1 VRLAGDPQVGVCGKI
16 GTYGVT
22 FALTMELTALSRSSE
37 TRTPA
42 HYSLMDCRVEDFAAI
57 VEQPVDLD
65 DFPLADRIDQ
75 GVVVYKSNSLRSRIG
90 QATGRVEAQA
100 EFVRALDEGPGV
112 LVLTEAFDDDG
123 VLDTAT
129 DVFRRIIE
137 AEKVAGTAAGDH
149 FATPGANDRVWNA
162 LEKFA
167 VEDPDTFIRYYSNDM
182 LALICEA
189 WLGPRYQVTSQLN
202 QVNPGGKAQSPHRD
216 YHLGFQTMESAQ
228 AFPRHIHWMSAML
241 TLQGAVAH
249 VDMPMETGPT
259 FLIPNSQKYGPG
271 YIASHLPEFQEYSNK
286 RAVQVPLGR
295 GDAIFFNPALFHG
308 AGENVSDSVRRLGN
322 LLQISSAFGR
332 AMEWIDRARM
342 IKAIYPSLV
351 TWKASGASEDD
362 LRNAIAASAEGYAFP
377 SDLDSHPPSGSEPPP
392 AQADLVTMALREEW
406 SPTRLATALESL

>member
-1 VRLAGDPQVGVCGKI
+1 
-16 GTYGVT
+16 
-22 FALTMELTALSRSSE
+22 MELTTLSKSGNTSS
-37 TRTPA
+37 PA
-42 HYSLMDCRVEDFAAI
+42 YYSLGDCRVADFATI
-57 VEQPVDLD
+57 VEQPVDLG

-75 GVVVYKSNSLRSRIG
+75 GVVVYDSRSLRSRISE
-90 QATGRVEAQA
+90 APGRLEVQA
-100 EFVRALDEGPGV
+100 EFVRVLSEGPGV
-112 LVLTEAFDDDG
+112 LVLSGAFDQDS
-123 VLDTAT
+123 VLDAAT
-129 DVFRRIIE
+129 DVFRGIIE
-137 AEKVAGTAAGDH
+137 AEKAAGTAAGDH

-167 VEDPDTFIRYYSNDM
+167 VADPDAFLRYYANDM

-216 YHLGFQTMESAQ
+216 YHLGFQTMQSAQ
-228 AFPRHIHWMSAML
+228 AFPRHIHQMSAML

-271 YIASHLPEFQEYSNK
+271 YIASHLPEFQEYSNE

-308 AGENVSDSVRRLGN
+308 AGENVSDDVRRLGN

-332 AMEWIDRARM
+332 AMESIDRARM
-342 IKAIYPSLV
+342 IRAIYPSLV
-351 TWKASGASEDD
+351 KWKASGASEAD
-362 LRNAIAASAEGYAFP
+362 LQNVIAASAEGYAFP
-377 SDLDSHPPSGSEPPP
+377 GDLDSHPPSGSEPPP
-392 AQADLVTMALREEW
+392 AQSDLVAIALSEEW
-406 SPTRLATALESL
+406 PPSRLATELASL

>member
-1 VRLAGDPQVGVCGKI
+1 MTPGRSTTIECGKVRFNGATAAGI
-16 GTYGVT
+16 
-22 FALTMELTALSRSSE
+22 MELTTLSKSGNTSS
-37 TRTPA
+37 PA
-42 HYSLMDCRVEDFAAI
+42 YYSVPDCRVADFATI
-57 VEQPVDLD
+57 VEQPVNLG

-75 GVVVYKSNSLRSRIG
+75 GVVVYDSKSLRSRISE
-90 QATGRVEAQA
+90 APGRLEVQA
-100 EFVRALDEGPGV
+100 EFVRVLSEGPGV
-112 LVLTEAFDDDG
+112 LVLSGAFDQDS
-123 VLDTAT
+123 VLDAAT
-129 DVFRRIIE
+129 DVFRGIIE
-137 AEKVAGTAAGDH
+137 AEKAAGTAAGDH

-167 VEDPDTFIRYYSNDM
+167 VADPDAFLRYYANDM

-228 AFPRHIHWMSAML
+228 AFPRHIHQMSAML

-271 YIASHLPEFQEYSNK
+271 YIASHLPEFQEYSNE

-308 AGENVSDSVRRLGN
+308 AGENVSDDVRRLGN

-332 AMEWIDRARM
+332 AMESIDRARM
-342 IKAIYPSLV
+342 IRAIYPSLV
-351 TWKASGASEDD
+351 KWKASGASEAE
-362 LRNAIAASAEGYAFP
+362 LQNVIAASAEGYAFP
-377 SDLDSHPPSGSEPPP
+377 GDLDSHPPSGSEPPP
-392 AQADLVTMALREEW
+392 AQSDLV
-406 SPTRLATALESL
+406 ATALSEEWPPSRLASELASL

>member
-1 VRLAGDPQVGVCGKI
+1 
-16 GTYGVT
+16 
-22 FALTMELTALSRSSE
+22 MELTTLSKSGNTS
-37 TRTPA
+37 TPA
-42 HYSLMDCRVEDFAAI
+42 YYSLGDCRVADFATI
-57 VEQPVDLD
+57 VEQPVDLG

-75 GVVVYKSNSLRSRIG
+75 GVVVYDSRSLRSRISE
-90 QATGRVEAQA
+90 APGRLEVQA
-100 EFVRALDEGPGV
+100 EFVRVLSEGPGV
-112 LVLTEAFDDDG
+112 LVLSGAFGDDG
-123 VLDTAT
+123 VLDAAT
-129 DVFRRIIE
+129 DVFRGIIE
-137 AEKVAGTAAGDH
+137 AEKAAGTAAGDH

-167 VEDPDTFIRYYSNDM
+167 VADPDAFLRYYANDM

-216 YHLGFQTMESAQ
+216 YHLGFQTMQSAQ
-228 AFPRHIHWMSAML
+228 AFPRHIHQMSAML

-271 YIASHLPEFQEYSNK
+271 YIASHLPEFQEYSNE

-308 AGENVSDSVRRLGN
+308 AGENVSDDVRRLGN

-332 AMEWIDRARM
+332 AMESIDRARM
-342 IKAIYPSLV
+342 IRAIYPSLV
-351 TWKASGASEDD
+351 KWKASGASEAD
-362 LRNAIAASAEGYAFP
+362 LQNVIAASAEGYAFP
-377 SDLDSHPPSGSEPPP
+377 GDLDSHPPSGSEPPP
-392 AQADLVTMALREEW
+392 AQSDLVAIALSEEW
-406 SPTRLATALESL
+406 PPSRLATELASLWTRQPVVTDIRSR

>member
-1 VRLAGDPQVGVCGKI
+1 
-16 GTYGVT
+16 
-22 FALTMELTALSRSSE
+22 MELTTLSKSGNTSS
-37 TRTPA
+37 PA
-42 HYSLMDCRVEDFAAI
+42 YYSVPDCRVADFATI
-57 VEQPVDLD
+57 VEQPVDLG

-75 GVVVYKSNSLRSRIG
+75 GVVVYDSKSLRSRISE
-90 QATGRVEAQA
+90 APGRLEVQA
-100 EFVRALDEGPGV
+100 EFVRVLSEGPGV
-112 LVLTEAFDDDG
+112 LVLSGAFDQDS
-123 VLDTAT
+123 VLDAAT
-129 DVFRRIIE
+129 DVFRGIIE
-137 AEKVAGTAAGDH
+137 AEKAAGTAAGDH

-167 VEDPDTFIRYYSNDM
+167 VADPDAFLRYYANDM

-228 AFPRHIHWMSAML
+228 AFPRHIHQMSAML

-271 YIASHLPEFQEYSNK
+271 YIASHLPEFQEYSNE

-308 AGENVSDSVRRLGN
+308 AGENVSDDVRRLGN

-332 AMEWIDRARM
+332 AMESIDRARM
-342 IKAIYPSLV
+342 IRAIYPSLV
-351 TWKASGASEDD
+351 KWKASGASEAD
-362 LRNAIAASAEGYAFP
+362 LQNVIAASAEGYAFP
-377 SDLDSHPPSGSEPPP
+377 GDLDSHPPSGSEPPP
-392 AQADLVTMALREEW
+392 AQSDLVAIALSEEW
-406 SPTRLATALESL
+406 PPSRLATELASL

>member
-1 VRLAGDPQVGVCGKI
+1 MA
-16 GTYGVT
+16 
-22 FALTMELTALSRSSE
+22 
-37 TRTPA
+37 
-42 HYSLMDCRVEDFAAI
+42 DFATI
-57 VEQPVDLD
+57 VEQPVDLG

-75 GVVVYKSNSLRSRIG
+75 GVVVYDSKSLRSRISE
-90 QATGRVEAQA
+90 APGRLEVQA
-100 EFVRALDEGPGV
+100 EFVRVLSEGPGV
-112 LVLTEAFDDDG
+112 LVLSGAFDKDN
-123 VLDTAT
+123 VLDAAT
-129 DVFRRIIE
+129 DVFRGIIE
-137 AEKVAGTAAGDH
+137 AEKAAGTAAGDH

-167 VEDPDTFIRYYSNDM
+167 VADPDAFLRYYANDM

-228 AFPRHIHWMSAML
+228 AFPRHIHQMSAML

-271 YIASHLPEFQEYSNK
+271 YIASHLPEFQEYSNE

-308 AGENVSDSVRRLGN
+308 AGENVSDDVRRLGN

-332 AMEWIDRARM
+332 AMESIDRARM
-342 IKAIYPSLV
+342 IRAIYPSLV
-351 TWKASGASEDD
+351 KWKASGASEAD
-362 LRNAIAASAEGYAFP
+362 LQNVIAASAEGYAFP
-377 SDLDSHPPSGSEPPP
+377 GDLDSHPPSGSEPPP
-392 AQADLVTMALREEW
+392 AQSDLVATALSEEW
-406 SPTRLATALESL
+406 PPSRLATELASP

>member
-1 VRLAGDPQVGVCGKI
+1 MTPGRSTTIECGKVRFNGATAAGI
-16 GTYGVT
+16 
-22 FALTMELTALSRSSE
+22 MELTTLSKSGNTSS
-37 TRTPA
+37 PA
-42 HYSLMDCRVEDFAAI
+42 YYSVPDCRVADFATI
-57 VEQPVDLD
+57 VEQPVDLG

-75 GVVVYKSNSLRSRIG
+75 GVVVYDSKSLRSRISE
-90 QATGRVEAQA
+90 APGRLEVQA
-100 EFVRALDEGPGV
+100 EFVRVLSEGPGV
-112 LVLTEAFDDDG
+112 LVLSGAFDQDS
-123 VLDTAT
+123 VLDAAT
-129 DVFRRIIE
+129 NVFRGIIE
-137 AEKVAGTAAGDH
+137 AEKAAGTAAGDH

-167 VEDPDTFIRYYSNDM
+167 VADPDAFLRYYANDM

-228 AFPRHIHWMSAML
+228 AFPRHIHQMSTML

-271 YIASHLPEFQEYSNK
+271 YIASHLPEFQEYSNE

-308 AGENVSDSVRRLGN
+308 AGENVSDDVRRLGN

-332 AMEWIDRARM
+332 AMESIDRARM
-342 IKAIYPSLV
+342 IRAIYPSLV
-351 TWKASGASEDD
+351 KWKASGASEAD
-362 LRNAIAASAEGYAFP
+362 LQNVIAASAEGYAFP
-377 SDLDSHPPSGSEPPP
+377 GDLDSHPPSGSEPPP
-392 AQADLVTMALREEW
+392 AQSDLVAIALSEEW
-406 SPTRLATALESL
+406 PPSRLATELASL

>member
-1 VRLAGDPQVGVCGKI
+1 MA
-16 GTYGVT
+16 
-22 FALTMELTALSRSSE
+22 
-37 TRTPA
+37 
-42 HYSLMDCRVEDFAAI
+42 DFATI
-57 VEQPVDLD
+57 VEQPVDLG

-75 GVVVYKSNSLRSRIG
+75 GVVVYDSRSLRSRISE
-90 QATGRVEAQA
+90 APGRLEVQA
-100 EFVRALDEGPGV
+100 ELVRVLSEGPGV
-112 LVLTEAFDDDG
+112 LVLSGAFGDDG
-123 VLDTAT
+123 VLDAAT
-129 DVFRRIIE
+129 DVFRGIIE
-137 AEKVAGTAAGDH
+137 AEKAAGTAAGDH

-167 VEDPDTFIRYYSNDM
+167 VADPDAFLRYYANDM

-216 YHLGFQTMESAQ
+216 YHLGFQTMQSAQ
-228 AFPRHIHWMSAML
+228 AFPRHIHQMSAML

-271 YIASHLPEFQEYSNK
+271 YIASHLPEFQEYSNE

-308 AGENVSDSVRRLGN
+308 AGENVSDDVRRLGN

-332 AMEWIDRARM
+332 AMESIDRARM
-342 IKAIYPSLV
+342 IRAIYPSLV
-351 TWKASGASEDD
+351 KWKASGASEAD
-362 LRNAIAASAEGYAFP
+362 LQNVIAASAEGYAFP
-377 SDLDSHPPSGSEPPP
+377 GDLDSHPPSGSEPPP
-392 AQADLVTMALREEW
+392 AQSDLVAIALSEEW
-406 SPTRLATALESL
+406 PPSRLATELASLWTRQPVVTDIRSS

>member
-1 VRLAGDPQVGVCGKI
+1 
-16 GTYGVT
+16 
-22 FALTMELTALSRSSE
+22 MELTTLSKSGNTSS
-37 TRTPA
+37 PA
-42 HYSLMDCRVEDFAAI
+42 YYSVPDCRVADFATI
-57 VEQPVDLD
+57 VEQPVDLG

-75 GVVVYKSNSLRSRIG
+75 GVVVYDSKSLRSRISE
-90 QATGRVEAQA
+90 APGRLEVQA
-100 EFVRALDEGPGV
+100 EFVRVLSEGPGV
-112 LVLTEAFDDDG
+112 LVLSGAFDQDS
-123 VLDTAT
+123 VLDAAT
-129 DVFRRIIE
+129 DVFRGIIE
-137 AEKVAGTAAGDH
+137 AEKAAGTAAGDH

-167 VEDPDTFIRYYSNDM
+167 VADPDAFLRYYANDM

-228 AFPRHIHWMSAML
+228 AFPRHIHQMSAML

-271 YIASHLPEFQEYSNK
+271 YIASHLPEFQEYSNE

-308 AGENVSDSVRRLGN
+308 AGENISDDVRRLGN

-332 AMEWIDRARM
+332 AMESIDRARM
-342 IKAIYPSLV
+342 IRAIYPSLV
-351 TWKASGASEDD
+351 KWKASGASEAD
-362 LRNAIAASAEGYAFP
+362 LQNVIAASAEGYAFP
-377 SDLDSHPPSGSEPPP
+377 GDLDSHPPSGSEPPP
-392 AQADLVTMALREEW
+392 AQSDLVAIALSEEW
-406 SPTRLATALESL
+406 PPSRLAIELASL

>member
-1 VRLAGDPQVGVCGKI
+1 
-16 GTYGVT
+16 
-22 FALTMELTALSRSSE
+22 MELTTLSKSGNTS
-37 TRTPA
+37 TPA
-42 HYSLMDCRVEDFAAI
+42 YYSLGDCRVADFATI
-57 VEQPVDLD
+57 VEQPVDLG

-75 GVVVYKSNSLRSRIG
+75 GVVVYDSRSLRSRISE
-90 QATGRVEAQA
+90 APGRLEVQA
-100 EFVRALDEGPGV
+100 EFVRVLSEGPGV
-112 LVLTEAFDDDG
+112 LVLSGAFGDDG
-123 VLDTAT
+123 VLDAAT
-129 DVFRRIIE
+129 DVFRGIIE
-137 AEKVAGTAAGDH
+137 AEKAAGTAAGDH

-167 VEDPDTFIRYYSNDM
+167 VADPDAFLRYYANDM

-228 AFPRHIHWMSAML
+228 AFPRHIHQMSAML

-271 YIASHLPEFQEYSNK
+271 YIASHLPEFQEYSNE

-308 AGENVSDSVRRLGN
+308 AGENVSDDVRRLGN

-332 AMEWIDRARM
+332 AMESIDRARM
-342 IKAIYPSLV
+342 IRAIYPSLV
-351 TWKASGASEDD
+351 KWKASGASEAD
-362 LRNAIAASAEGYAFP
+362 LQNVIAASAEGYAFP
-377 SDLDSHPPSGSEPPP
+377 GDLDSHPPSGSEPPP
-392 AQADLVTMALREEW
+392 AQSDLVAIALSEEW
-406 SPTRLATALESL
+406 PPSRLATELASLWTRQPVVTDIRSS

>member
-1 VRLAGDPQVGVCGKI
+1 
-16 GTYGVT
+16 
-22 FALTMELTALSRSSE
+22 MELTTLSKSGNTS
-37 TRTPA
+37 TPA
-42 HYSLMDCRVEDFAAI
+42 YYSLGDCRVADFATI
-57 VEQPVDLD
+57 VEQPVDLG

-75 GVVVYKSNSLRSRIG
+75 GVVVYDSKSLRSRISE
-90 QATGRVEAQA
+90 APGRLEVQA
-100 EFVRALDEGPGV
+100 ELVRVLSEGPGV
-112 LVLTEAFDDDG
+112 LVLSGAFGDDG
-123 VLDTAT
+123 VLDAAT
-129 DVFRRIIE
+129 DVFRGIIE
-137 AEKVAGTAAGDH
+137 AEKAAGTAAGDH

-167 VEDPDTFIRYYSNDM
+167 VADPNAFLRYYANDM

-216 YHLGFQTMESAQ
+216 YHLGFQTMQSAQ
-228 AFPRHIHWMSAML
+228 AFPRHIHQMSAML

-271 YIASHLPEFQEYSNK
+271 YIASHLPEFQEYSNE

-308 AGENVSDSVRRLGN
+308 AGENVSDDVRRLGN

-332 AMEWIDRARM
+332 AMESIDRARM
-342 IKAIYPSLV
+342 IRAIYPSLV
-351 TWKASGASEDD
+351 KWKASGASEAD
-362 LRNAIAASAEGYAFP
+362 LQNVIAASAEGYAFP
-377 SDLDSHPPSGSEPPP
+377 GDLDSHPPSGSEPPP
-392 AQADLVTMALREEW
+392 AQSDLVAIALSEEW
-406 SPTRLATALESL
+406 PPSRLATELASL

>member
-1 VRLAGDPQVGVCGKI
+1 
-16 GTYGVT
+16 
-22 FALTMELTALSRSSE
+22 MELTTLSKSGNTSS
-37 TRTPA
+37 PA
-42 HYSLMDCRVEDFAAI
+42 YYSVPDCRVADFATI
-57 VEQPVDLD
+57 VEQPVNLG

-75 GVVVYKSNSLRSRIG
+75 GVVVYDSKSLRSRISE
-90 QATGRVEAQA
+90 APGRLEVQA
-100 EFVRALDEGPGV
+100 EFVRVLSEGPGV
-112 LVLTEAFDDDG
+112 LVLSGAFDQDS
-123 VLDTAT
+123 VLDAAT
-129 DVFRRIIE
+129 DVFRGIIE
-137 AEKVAGTAAGDH
+137 AEKAAGTAAGDH

-167 VEDPDTFIRYYSNDM
+167 VADPDAFLRYYANDM

-202 QVNPGGKAQSPHRD
+202 QVNPGGKAQNPHRD

-228 AFPRHIHWMSAML
+228 AFPRHIHQMSPMM

-249 VDMPMETGPT
+249 VDMPIETGPT

-271 YIASHLPEFQEYSNK
+271 YIASHLPEFQEYSNE

-308 AGENVSDSVRRLGN
+308 AGENVSDDVRRLGN

-332 AMEWIDRARM
+332 AMESIDRARM
-342 IKAIYPSLV
+342 IRAIYPSLV
-351 TWKASGASEDD
+351 KWKASGASEAD

-392 AQADLVTMALREEW
+392 AQSDLVAIALSEEW
-406 SPTRLATALESL
+406 PPSRLASELASL

>member
-1 VRLAGDPQVGVCGKI
+1 
-16 GTYGVT
+16 
-22 FALTMELTALSRSSE
+22 MELTTLSKSGNTSS
-37 TRTPA
+37 PA
-42 HYSLMDCRVEDFAAI
+42 YYSLGDCRVADFATI
-57 VEQPVDLD
+57 VEQPVDLS

-75 GVVVYKSNSLRSRIG
+75 GVVVYDSKSLRSRISE
-90 QATGRVEAQA
+90 APGRLEVQA
-100 EFVRALDEGPGV
+100 EFVRVLNEGPGV
-112 LVLTEAFDDDG
+112 LVLSGAFDQDS
-123 VLDTAT
+123 VLDAAT
-129 DVFRRIIE
+129 DVFRGIIE
-137 AEKVAGTAAGDH
+137 AEKAAGTAAGDH

-167 VEDPDTFIRYYSNDM
+167 VADPDAFLRYYANEM

-228 AFPRHIHWMSAML
+228 AFPRHIHQMSAML

-271 YIASHLPEFQEYSNK
+271 YIASHLPEFQEYSNE

-308 AGENVSDSVRRLGN
+308 AGENVSDDVRRLGN

-332 AMEWIDRARM
+332 AMESIDRARM
-342 IKAIYPSLV
+342 IRAIYPSLV
-351 TWKASGASEDD
+351 KWKASGASEAD
-362 LRNAIAASAEGYAFP
+362 LQNAIAASAEGYAFP

-392 AQADLVTMALREEW
+392 AQSDLVATALSEEW
-406 SPTRLATALESL
+406 PPSRLATELASP

>member
-1 VRLAGDPQVGVCGKI
+1 MTPGRSTTIECGKVRFNGATAAGI
-16 GTYGVT
+16 
-22 FALTMELTALSRSSE
+22 MELTTLSKSGNTSS
-37 TRTPA
+37 PA
-42 HYSLMDCRVEDFAAI
+42 YYSVPDCRVADFATI
-57 VEQPVDLD
+57 VEQPVDLG

-75 GVVVYKSNSLRSRIG
+75 GVVVYDSKSLRSRISE
-90 QATGRVEAQA
+90 APGRLEVQA
-100 EFVRALDEGPGV
+100 EFVRVLSEGPGV
-112 LVLTEAFDDDG
+112 LVLSGAFDQDS
-123 VLDTAT
+123 VLDAAT
-129 DVFRRIIE
+129 DVFRGIIE
-137 AEKVAGTAAGDH
+137 AEKAAGTAAGDH

-167 VEDPDTFIRYYSNDM
+167 VADPDAFLRYYANDM

-228 AFPRHIHWMSAML
+228 AFPRHIHQMSAML

-271 YIASHLPEFQEYSNK
+271 YIASHLPEFQEYSNE

-308 AGENVSDSVRRLGN
+308 AGENVSDDVRRLGN

-332 AMEWIDRARM
+332 AMESIDRARM
-342 IKAIYPSLV
+342 IRAIYPSLV
-351 TWKASGASEDD
+351 KWKASGASEAD
-362 LRNAIAASAEGYAFP
+362 LQNVIAASAEGYAFP
-377 SDLDSHPPSGSEPPP
+377 GDLDSHPPSGSEPPP
-392 AQADLVTMALREEW
+392 AQSDLVAIALSEEW
-406 SPTRLATALESL
+406 PPSRLASELASL

>member
-1 VRLAGDPQVGVCGKI
+1 
-16 GTYGVT
+16 
-22 FALTMELTALSRSSE
+22 MELTTLSKSGNTSS
-37 TRTPA
+37 PA
-42 HYSLMDCRVEDFAAI
+42 YYSLGDCRVADFATI
-57 VEQPVDLD
+57 VEQPVDLG

-75 GVVVYKSNSLRSRIG
+75 GVVVYDSRSLRSRISE
-90 QATGRVEAQA
+90 APGRLEVQA
-100 EFVRALDEGPGV
+100 EFVRALNEGPGV
-112 LVLTEAFDDDG
+112 LVLSGAFDQDS
-123 VLDTAT
+123 VLDAAT
-129 DVFRRIIE
+129 DVFRGIIE
-137 AEKVAGTAAGDH
+137 AEKAAGTAAGDH

-167 VEDPDTFIRYYSNDM
+167 VADPDAFLRYYANDM

-216 YHLGFQTMESAQ
+216 YHLGFQTMQSAQ
-228 AFPRHIHWMSAML
+228 AFPRHIHQMSAML

-271 YIASHLPEFQEYSNK
+271 YIASHLPEFQEYSNE

-308 AGENVSDSVRRLGN
+308 AGANVSDDVRRLGN

-332 AMEWIDRARM
+332 AMESIDRARM
-342 IKAIYPSLV
+342 IRAIYPSLV
-351 TWKASGASEDD
+351 KWKASGASEAD
-362 LRNAIAASAEGYAFP
+362 LQNAIAASAEGYAFP

-392 AQADLVTMALREEW
+392 AQADLMATALSEEW
-406 SPTRLATALESL
+406 PPSRLATELTSL

>member
-1 VRLAGDPQVGVCGKI
+1 
-16 GTYGVT
+16 
-22 FALTMELTALSRSSE
+22 MELTTLSKSGNTS
-37 TRTPA
+37 TPA
-42 HYSLMDCRVEDFAAI
+42 YYSLGDCRVADFATI
-57 VEQPVDLD
+57 VEQPVDLG

-75 GVVVYKSNSLRSRIG
+75 GVVVYDSRSLRSRISE
-90 QATGRVEAQA
+90 APGRLEVQA
-100 EFVRALDEGPGV
+100 ELVRVLSEGPGV
-112 LVLTEAFDDDG
+112 LVLSGAFGDDG
-123 VLDTAT
+123 VLDAAT
-129 DVFRRIIE
+129 DVFRGIIE
-137 AEKVAGTAAGDH
+137 AEKAAGTAAGDH

-167 VEDPDTFIRYYSNDM
+167 VADPDAFLRYYANDM

-216 YHLGFQTMESAQ
+216 YHLGFQTMQSAQ
-228 AFPRHIHWMSAML
+228 AFPRHIHQMSAML

-271 YIASHLPEFQEYSNK
+271 YIASHLPEFQEYSNE

-308 AGENVSDSVRRLGN
+308 AGENVSDDVRRLGN

-332 AMEWIDRARM
+332 AMESIDRARM
-342 IKAIYPSLV
+342 IRAIYPSLV
-351 TWKASGASEDD
+351 KWKASGASEAD
-362 LRNAIAASAEGYAFP
+362 LQNVIAASAEGYAFP
-377 SDLDSHPPSGSEPPP
+377 GDLDSHPPSGSEPPP
-392 AQADLVTMALREEW
+392 AQADLVAIALSEEW
-406 SPTRLATALESL
+406 PPSRLATELASLWTRQPVVTDIRSS

>member
-1 VRLAGDPQVGVCGKI
+1 MA
-16 GTYGVT
+16 
-22 FALTMELTALSRSSE
+22 
-37 TRTPA
+37 
-42 HYSLMDCRVEDFAAI
+42 DFATI
-57 VEQPVDLD
+57 VEQPVDLG

-75 GVVVYKSNSLRSRIG
+75 GVVVYDSRSLRSRISE
-90 QATGRVEAQA
+90 APGRLEVQA
-100 EFVRALDEGPGV
+100 ELVRVLSEGPGV
-112 LVLTEAFDDDG
+112 LVLSGAFDQDS
-123 VLDTAT
+123 VLDAAT
-129 DVFRRIIE
+129 DVFRGIIE
-137 AEKVAGTAAGDH
+137 AEKAAGTAAGDH

-167 VEDPDTFIRYYSNDM
+167 VADPDAFLRYYANDM

-216 YHLGFQTMESAQ
+216 YHLGFQTMQSAQ
-228 AFPRHIHWMSAML
+228 AFPRHIHQMSAML

-271 YIASHLPEFQEYSNK
+271 YIASHLPEFQEYSNE

-308 AGENVSDSVRRLGN
+308 AGENVSDDVRRLGN

-332 AMEWIDRARM
+332 AMESIDRARM
-342 IKAIYPSLV
+342 IRAIYPSLV
-351 TWKASGASEDD
+351 KWKASGASEAD
-362 LRNAIAASAEGYAFP
+362 LQNVIAASAEGYAFP
-377 SDLDSHPPSGSEPPP
+377 GDLDSHPPSGSEPPP
-392 AQADLVTMALREEW
+392 AQADLVAIALSEEW
-406 SPTRLATALESL
+406 PPSRLATELASLWTRQPVVTDIRSS

>member
-1 VRLAGDPQVGVCGKI
+1 MTPGRSTTIECGKVRFNGATAAGI
-16 GTYGVT
+16 
-22 FALTMELTALSRSSE
+22 MELTTLSKSGNTSS
-37 TRTPA
+37 PA
-42 HYSLMDCRVEDFAAI
+42 YYSVPDCRVADFATI
-57 VEQPVDLD
+57 VEQPVDLG

-75 GVVVYKSNSLRSRIG
+75 GVVVYDSKSLRSRISE
-90 QATGRVEAQA
+90 APGRLEVQA
-100 EFVRALDEGPGV
+100 EFVRVLSEGPGV
-112 LVLTEAFDDDG
+112 LVLSGAFDQDS
-123 VLDTAT
+123 VLDAAT
-129 DVFRRIIE
+129 DVFRGIIE
-137 AEKVAGTAAGDH
+137 AEKAAGTAAGDH

-167 VEDPDTFIRYYSNDM
+167 VADPDAFLRYYANDM

-228 AFPRHIHWMSAML
+228 AFPRHIHQMSTML

-271 YIASHLPEFQEYSNK
+271 YIASHLPEFQEYSNE

-308 AGENVSDSVRRLGN
+308 AGENVSDDVRRLGN

-332 AMEWIDRARM
+332 AMESIDRARM
-342 IKAIYPSLV
+342 IRAIYPSLV
-351 TWKASGASEDD
+351 KWKASGASEAD
-362 LRNAIAASAEGYAFP
+362 LQNVIAASAEGYAFP
-377 SDLDSHPPSGSEPPP
+377 GDLDSHPPSGSEPPP
-392 AQADLVTMALREEW
+392 AQSDLVAIALSEEW
-406 SPTRLATALESL
+406 PPSRLATELASL

>member
-1 VRLAGDPQVGVCGKI
+1 
-16 GTYGVT
+16 
-22 FALTMELTALSRSSE
+22 MELTTLSKSGNTSS
-37 TRTPA
+37 PA
-42 HYSLMDCRVEDFAAI
+42 YYSVPDCRVADFATI
-57 VEQPVDLD
+57 VEQPVDLG

-75 GVVVYKSNSLRSRIG
+75 GVVVYDSKSLRSRISE
-90 QATGRVEAQA
+90 APGRLEVQA
-100 EFVRALDEGPGV
+100 EFVRVLSEGPGV
-112 LVLTEAFDDDG
+112 LVLSGAFGDDG
-123 VLDTAT
+123 VLDAAT
-129 DVFRRIIE
+129 DVFRGIIE
-137 AEKVAGTAAGDH
+137 AEKAAGTAAGDH

-167 VEDPDTFIRYYSNDM
+167 VADPDAFLRYYANDM

-216 YHLGFQTMESAQ
+216 YHLGFQTMQSAQ
-228 AFPRHIHWMSAML
+228 AFPRHIHQMSAML

-271 YIASHLPEFQEYSNK
+271 YIASHLPEFQEYSNE

-308 AGENVSDSVRRLGN
+308 AGENVSDDVRRLGN

-332 AMEWIDRARM
+332 AMESIDRARM
-342 IKAIYPSLV
+342 IRAIYPSLV
-351 TWKASGASEDD
+351 KWKASGASEAD
-362 LRNAIAASAEGYAFP
+362 LQNVIAASAEGYAFP
-377 SDLDSHPPSGSEPPP
+377 GDLDSHPPSGSEPPP
-392 AQADLVTMALREEW
+392 AQSDLVAIALSEEW
-406 SPTRLATALESL
+406 PPSRLATELASLWTRQPVVTDIRSS

>member
-1 VRLAGDPQVGVCGKI
+1 
-16 GTYGVT
+16 
-22 FALTMELTALSRSSE
+22 MELTTLSKSGNTS
-37 TRTPA
+37 TPA
-42 HYSLMDCRVEDFAAI
+42 YYSLGDCRVADFATI
-57 VEQPVDLD
+57 VEQPVDLG

-75 GVVVYKSNSLRSRIG
+75 GVVVYDSRSLRSRISE
-90 QATGRVEAQA
+90 APGRLEVQA
-100 EFVRALDEGPGV
+100 ELVRVLSEGPGV
-112 LVLTEAFDDDG
+112 LVLSGAFGDDG
-123 VLDTAT
+123 VLDAAT
-129 DVFRRIIE
+129 DVFRGIIE
-137 AEKVAGTAAGDH
+137 AEKAAGTAAGDH

-167 VEDPDTFIRYYSNDM
+167 VADPDAFLRYYANDM

-216 YHLGFQTMESAQ
+216 YHLGFQTMQSAQ
-228 AFPRHIHWMSAML
+228 AFPRHIHQMSAML

-271 YIASHLPEFQEYSNK
+271 YIASHLPEFQKYSNE

-308 AGENVSDSVRRLGN
+308 AGENVSDDVRRLGN

-332 AMEWIDRARM
+332 AMESIDRARM
-342 IKAIYPSLV
+342 IRAIYPSLV
-351 TWKASGASEDD
+351 KWKASGASEAD
-362 LRNAIAASAEGYAFP
+362 LQNVIAASAEGYAFP
-377 SDLDSHPPSGSEPPP
+377 GDLDSHPPSGSEPPP
-392 AQADLVTMALREEW
+392 AQADLVAIALSEEW
-406 SPTRLATALESL
+406 PPSRLATEVASLCTRQPVVTDIRSS

>member
-1 VRLAGDPQVGVCGKI
+1 
-16 GTYGVT
+16 
-22 FALTMELTALSRSSE
+22 MELTTFSKSGITSS
-37 TRTPA
+37 PA
-42 HYSLMDCRVEDFAAI
+42 YYSLGDCRVADFAEI
-57 VEQPVDLD
+57 VEQPVDLG

-75 GVVVYKSNSLRSRIG
+75 GVVVYDSKSLRSRISE
-90 QATGRVEAQA
+90 APGRLEVQA
-100 EFVRALDEGPGV
+100 EFVRVLSEGPGV
-112 LVLTEAFDDDG
+112 LVLSGAFDKDS
-123 VLDTAT
+123 VLDAAT
-129 DVFRRIIE
+129 DVFRGIIE
-137 AEKVAGTAAGDH
+137 AEKAAGTAAGDH

-167 VEDPDTFIRYYSNDM
+167 VADPDAFLRYYANDM

-228 AFPRHIHWMSAML
+228 AFPRHIHQMSAML

-271 YIASHLPEFQEYSNK
+271 YIASHLPEFQEYSNE

-308 AGENVSDSVRRLGN
+308 AGENVSDDVRRLGN

-332 AMEWIDRARM
+332 AMESIDRARM
-342 IKAIYPSLV
+342 IRAIYPSLV
-351 TWKASGASEDD
+351 KWKASGASEAD
-362 LRNAIAASAEGYAFP
+362 LQNVIAASAEGYAFP
-377 SDLDSHPPSGSEPPP
+377 GDLDSHPPSGSEPPP
-392 AQADLVTMALREEW
+392 AQSDLVAIALSEEW
-406 SPTRLATALESL
+406 PPSRLASELASL

>member
-1 VRLAGDPQVGVCGKI
+1 
-16 GTYGVT
+16 
-22 FALTMELTALSRSSE
+22 MEKTTLSRSSE

-57 VEQPVDLD
+57 VEQPVHLD

-75 GVVVYKSNSLRSRIG
+75 GVVVYDSNLLRSRMG
-90 QATGRVEAQA
+90 EVTGRVDVQA
-100 EFVRALDEGPGV
+100 EFVRVLDEGPGV
-112 LVLTEAFDDDG
+112 LVLSRAFDDDG
-123 VLDTAT
+123 VLDAAT
-129 DVFRRIIE
+129 DVFRGIIE
-137 AEKVAGTAAGDH
+137 AEKAAGTAAGDH
-149 FATPGANDRVWNA
+149 FAAPGANDRVWNA

-167 VEDPDTFIRYYSNDM
+167 IADPDAFLRYYANDI

-228 AFPRHIHWMSAML
+228 AFPRHIHRMSAML

-259 FLIPNSQKYGPG
+259 FLIPHSQKYGPG
-271 YIASHLPEFQEYSNK
+271 YIASHLPEFREYSNK

-308 AGENVSDSVRRLGN
+308 AGENVSDHVRRLGN

-332 AMEWIDRARM
+332 AMESINRARM
-342 IKAIYPSLV
+342 IRAIYPSLV
-351 TWKASGASEDD
+351 KWKASGASEAD
-362 LRNAIAASAEGYAFP
+362 LRNAIAASADGYAFP
-377 SDLDSHPPSGSEPPP
+377 SDLDSHPPSGSEPPL
-392 AQADLVTMALREEW
+392 AQSDLVATALSEEW
-406 SPTRLATALESL
+406 PTSRLATELGSL

>member
-1 VRLAGDPQVGVCGKI
+1 
-16 GTYGVT
+16 
-22 FALTMELTALSRSSE
+22 MSRSGNTNS
-37 TRTPA
+37 PA
-42 HYSLMDCRVEDFAAI
+42 YYSLRDCRVEDFAAV
-57 VEQPVDLD
+57 VEQPVDLG

-75 GVVVYKSNSLRSRIG
+75 GVVVYDSRSLRSRIS
-90 QATGRVEAQA
+90 EAPERLEVQA
-100 EFVRALDEGPGV
+100 EFVRVLNEGPGV
-112 LVLTEAFDDDG
+112 LVLSGAFDQDS
-123 VLDTAT
+123 VLDAAT
-129 DVFRRIIE
+129 DVFRGIIE
-137 AEKVAGTAAGDH
+137 AEKAAGTAAGDH

-167 VEDPDTFIRYYSNDM
+167 VADPDAFLRYYANDM

-228 AFPRHIHWMSAML
+228 AFPRHIHQMSAML

-271 YIASHLPEFQEYSNK
+271 YIASHLPEFQEYSNE

-308 AGENVSDSVRRLGN
+308 AGENVSDDVRRLGN

-332 AMEWIDRARM
+332 AMESIDRARM
-342 IKAIYPSLV
+342 IRAIYPSLV
-351 TWKASGASEDD
+351 KWKASGASEAD
-362 LRNAIAASAEGYAFP
+362 LQNAIAASAEGYAFP

-392 AQADLVTMALREEW
+392 AQSDLVATALSEEW
-406 SPTRLATALESL
+406 PPSRLATELASP

>member
-1 VRLAGDPQVGVCGKI
+1 
-16 GTYGVT
+16 
-22 FALTMELTALSRSSE
+22 MELTTLSKSGNTS
-37 TRTPA
+37 TPA
-42 HYSLMDCRVEDFAAI
+42 YYSLGDCRVADFATI
-57 VEQPVDLD
+57 VEQPVDLG

-75 GVVVYKSNSLRSRIG
+75 GVVVYDSRSLRSRISE
-90 QATGRVEAQA
+90 APGRLEVQA
-100 EFVRALDEGPGV
+100 ELVRVLSEGPGV
-112 LVLTEAFDDDG
+112 LVLSGAFGDDG
-123 VLDTAT
+123 VLDAAT
-129 DVFRRIIE
+129 DVFRGIIE
-137 AEKVAGTAAGDH
+137 AEKAAGTAAGDH

-167 VEDPDTFIRYYSNDM
+167 VADPDAFLRYYANDM

-216 YHLGFQTMESAQ
+216 YHLGFQTMQSAQ
-228 AFPRHIHWMSAML
+228 AFPRHIHQMSAML

-271 YIASHLPEFQEYSNK
+271 YIASHLPEFQEYSNE

-308 AGENVSDSVRRLGN
+308 AGENVSDDVRRLGN

-332 AMEWIDRARM
+332 AMESIDRARM
-342 IKAIYPSLV
+342 IRAIYPSLV
-351 TWKASGASEDD
+351 KWKASGASEAD
-362 LRNAIAASAEGYAFP
+362 LQNVIAASAEGYAFP
-377 SDLDSHPPSGSEPPP
+377 GDLDSHPPSGSEPPP
-392 AQADLVTMALREEW
+392 AQSDLVAIALSEEW
-406 SPTRLATALESL
+406 PPSRLATELASLWTRQPVVTDIRSS

>member
-1 VRLAGDPQVGVCGKI
+1 MA
-16 GTYGVT
+16 
-22 FALTMELTALSRSSE
+22 
-37 TRTPA
+37 
-42 HYSLMDCRVEDFAAI
+42 DFATI
-57 VEQPVDLD
+57 VEQPVDLG

-75 GVVVYKSNSLRSRIG
+75 GVVVYDSRSLRSRISE
-90 QATGRVEAQA
+90 APGRLEVQA
-100 EFVRALDEGPGV
+100 EFVRVLSEGPGV
-112 LVLTEAFDDDG
+112 LVLSGAFGDDG
-123 VLDTAT
+123 VLDAAT
-129 DVFRRIIE
+129 DVFRGIIE
-137 AEKVAGTAAGDH
+137 AEKAAGTAAGDH

-167 VEDPDTFIRYYSNDM
+167 VADPDAFLRYYANDM

-216 YHLGFQTMESAQ
+216 YHLGFQTMQSAQ
-228 AFPRHIHWMSAML
+228 AFPRHIHQMSAML

-271 YIASHLPEFQEYSNK
+271 YIASHLPEFQEYSNE

-308 AGENVSDSVRRLGN
+308 AGENVSDDVRRLGN

-332 AMEWIDRARM
+332 AMESIDRARM
-342 IKAIYPSLV
+342 IRAIYPSLV
-351 TWKASGASEDD
+351 KWKASGASEAD
-362 LRNAIAASAEGYAFP
+362 LQNVIAASAEGYAFP
-377 SDLDSHPPSGSEPPP
+377 GDLDSHPPSGSEPPP
-392 AQADLVTMALREEW
+392 AQSDLVAIALSEEW
-406 SPTRLATALESL
+406 PPSRLATELASLWTRQPVVTDIRSS

>member
-1 VRLAGDPQVGVCGKI
+1 MA
-16 GTYGVT
+16 
-22 FALTMELTALSRSSE
+22 
-37 TRTPA
+37 
-42 HYSLMDCRVEDFAAI
+42 DFATI
-57 VEQPVDLD
+57 VEQPVDLG

-75 GVVVYKSNSLRSRIG
+75 GVVVYDSRSLRSRISE
-90 QATGRVEAQA
+90 APGRLEVQA
-100 EFVRALDEGPGV
+100 EFVRVLSEGPGV
-112 LVLTEAFDDDG
+112 LVLSGAFGDDG
-123 VLDTAT
+123 VLDAAT
-129 DVFRRIIE
+129 DVFRGIIE
-137 AEKVAGTAAGDH
+137 AEKAAGTAAGDH

-167 VEDPDTFIRYYSNDM
+167 VADPDAFLRYYANDM

-228 AFPRHIHWMSAML
+228 AFPRHIHQMSAML

-271 YIASHLPEFQEYSNK
+271 YIASHLPEFQEYSNE

-308 AGENVSDSVRRLGN
+308 AGENVSDDVRRLGN

-332 AMEWIDRARM
+332 AMESIDRARM
-342 IKAIYPSLV
+342 IRAIYPSLV
-351 TWKASGASEDD
+351 KWKASGASEAD
-362 LRNAIAASAEGYAFP
+362 LQNVIAASAEGYAFP
-377 SDLDSHPPSGSEPPP
+377 GDLDSHPPSGSEPPP
-392 AQADLVTMALREEW
+392 AQSDLVAIALSEEW
-406 SPTRLATALESL
+406 PPSRLATELASLWTRQPVVTDIRSS

>member
-1 VRLAGDPQVGVCGKI
+1 MTPGRSTTIECGKVRFNGATAAGI
-16 GTYGVT
+16 
-22 FALTMELTALSRSSE
+22 MELTTLSKSGNTSS
-37 TRTPA
+37 PA
-42 HYSLMDCRVEDFAAI
+42 YYSVPDCRVADFATI
-57 VEQPVDLD
+57 VEQPVDLG

-75 GVVVYKSNSLRSRIG
+75 GVVVYDSKSLRSRISE
-90 QATGRVEAQA
+90 APGRLEVQA
-100 EFVRALDEGPGV
+100 EFVRVLSEGPGV
-112 LVLTEAFDDDG
+112 LVLSGAFDQDS
-123 VLDTAT
+123 VLDAAT
-129 DVFRRIIE
+129 DVFRGIIE
-137 AEKVAGTAAGDH
+137 AEKAAGTAAGDH

-167 VEDPDTFIRYYSNDM
+167 VADPDAFLRYYANDM

-228 AFPRHIHWMSAML
+228 AFPRHIHQMSAML

-271 YIASHLPEFQEYSNK
+271 YIASHLPEFQEYSNE

-308 AGENVSDSVRRLGN
+308 AGENVSDDVRRLGN

-332 AMEWIDRARM
+332 AMESIDRARM
-342 IKAIYPSLV
+342 IRAIYPSLV
-351 TWKASGASEDD
+351 KWKASGASEAD
-362 LRNAIAASAEGYAFP
+362 LQNVIAASAEGYAFP
-377 SDLDSHPPSGSEPPP
+377 GDLDSHPPSGSEPPP
-392 AQADLVTMALREEW
+392 AQSDLVAIALSEEW
-406 SPTRLATALESL
+406 PPSRLATELASL

>member
-1 VRLAGDPQVGVCGKI
+1 
-16 GTYGVT
+16 
-22 FALTMELTALSRSSE
+22 MELTTLSKSGNTSS
-37 TRTPA
+37 PA
-42 HYSLMDCRVEDFAAI
+42 YYSVPDCRVADFATI
-57 VEQPVDLD
+57 VEQPVDLG

-75 GVVVYKSNSLRSRIG
+75 GVVVYDSRSLRSRISK
-90 QATGRVEAQA
+90 APGRLEVQA
-100 EFVRALDEGPGV
+100 EFVRVLSEGPGV
-112 LVLTEAFDDDG
+112 LVLSGAFDQDS
-123 VLDTAT
+123 VLDAAT
-129 DVFRRIIE
+129 DVFRGIIE
-137 AEKVAGTAAGDH
+137 AEKAAGTAAGDH

-167 VEDPDTFIRYYSNDM
+167 VADPDAFLRYYANDM

-228 AFPRHIHWMSAML
+228 AFPRHIHQMSAML

-271 YIASHLPEFQEYSNK
+271 YIASHLPEFQEYSNE

-308 AGENVSDSVRRLGN
+308 AGENVSDDVRRLGN

-332 AMEWIDRARM
+332 AMESIDRARM
-342 IKAIYPSLV
+342 IRAIYPSLV
-351 TWKASGASEDD
+351 KWKASGASEAD
-362 LRNAIAASAEGYAFP
+362 LQNVIAASAEGYAFP
-377 SDLDSHPPSGSEPPP
+377 GDLDSHPPSGSEPPP
-392 AQADLVTMALREEW
+392 AQSDLVAIALSEEW
-406 SPTRLATALESL
+406 PPSRLASEVASL

>member
-1 VRLAGDPQVGVCGKI
+1 
-16 GTYGVT
+16 
-22 FALTMELTALSRSSE
+22 MELTTLSKSGNTS
-37 TRTPA
+37 TPA
-42 HYSLMDCRVEDFAAI
+42 YYSLGDCRVADFATI
-57 VEQPVDLD
+57 VEQPVDLG

-75 GVVVYKSNSLRSRIG
+75 GVVVYDSRSLRSRISE
-90 QATGRVEAQA
+90 APGRLEVQA
-100 EFVRALDEGPGV
+100 EFVRVLSEGPGV
-112 LVLTEAFDDDG
+112 LVLSGAFGDDG
-123 VLDTAT
+123 VLDAAT
-129 DVFRRIIE
+129 DVFRGIIE
-137 AEKVAGTAAGDH
+137 AEKAAGTAAGDH

-167 VEDPDTFIRYYSNDM
+167 VADPDAFLRYYANDM

-216 YHLGFQTMESAQ
+216 YHLGFQTMQSAQ
-228 AFPRHIHWMSAML
+228 AFPRHIHQMSAML

-271 YIASHLPEFQEYSNK
+271 YIASHLPEFQEYSNE

-308 AGENVSDSVRRLGN
+308 AGENVSDDVRRLGN

-332 AMEWIDRARM
+332 AMESIDRARM
-342 IKAIYPSLV
+342 IRAIYPSLV
-351 TWKASGASEDD
+351 KWKASGASEAD
-362 LRNAIAASAEGYAFP
+362 LQNVIAASAEGYAFP
-377 SDLDSHPPSGSEPPP
+377 GDLDSHPPSGSEPPP
-392 AQADLVTMALREEW
+392 AQSDLVAIALSEEW
-406 SPTRLATALESL
+406 PPSRLATELASLWTRQPVVTDIRSS

>member
-1 VRLAGDPQVGVCGKI
+1 
-16 GTYGVT
+16 
-22 FALTMELTALSRSSE
+22 MELTTLSKSGNTSS
-37 TRTPA
+37 PA
-42 HYSLMDCRVEDFAAI
+42 YYSVPDCRVADFATI
-57 VEQPVDLD
+57 VEQPVDLG

-75 GVVVYKSNSLRSRIG
+75 GVVVYDSKSLRSRISE
-90 QATGRVEAQA
+90 APGRLEVQA
-100 EFVRALDEGPGV
+100 EFVRVLSEGPGV
-112 LVLTEAFDDDG
+112 LVLSGAFDQDS
-123 VLDTAT
+123 VLDAAT
-129 DVFRRIIE
+129 DVFRGIID
-137 AEKVAGTAAGDH
+137 AEKAAGTAAGDH

-167 VEDPDTFIRYYSNDM
+167 VADPDAFLRYYANDM

-228 AFPRHIHWMSAML
+228 AFPRHIHQMSAML

-271 YIASHLPEFQEYSNK
+271 YIASHLPEFQEYSNE

-308 AGENVSDSVRRLGN
+308 AGENVSDDVRRLGN

-332 AMEWIDRARM
+332 AMESIDRARM
-342 IKAIYPSLV
+342 IRAIYPSLV
-351 TWKASGASEDD
+351 KWKASGASEAD
-362 LRNAIAASAEGYAFP
+362 LQNVIAASAEGYAFP
-377 SDLDSHPPSGSEPPP
+377 GDLDSHPPSGSEPPP
-392 AQADLVTMALREEW
+392 AQSDLVAIALSEEW
-406 SPTRLATALESL
+406 PPSRLASELASL

>member
-1 VRLAGDPQVGVCGKI
+1 
-16 GTYGVT
+16 
-22 FALTMELTALSRSSE
+22 MELTTLSKSGNTSS
-37 TRTPA
+37 PA
-42 HYSLMDCRVEDFAAI
+42 YYSLGDCRVEDFAAI
-57 VEQPVDLD
+57 VEQPVDLS

-75 GVVVYKSNSLRSRIG
+75 GVVVYDSKSLRSRISE
-90 QATGRVEAQA
+90 APGRLEVQA
-100 EFVRALDEGPGV
+100 EFVRVLNEGPGV
-112 LVLTEAFDDDG
+112 LVLSGAFDQDS
-123 VLDTAT
+123 VLDAAT
-129 DVFRRIIE
+129 NIFRGIIE
-137 AEKVAGTAAGDH
+137 AEKAAGTAAGDH

-167 VEDPDTFIRYYSNDM
+167 VADPDAFLRYYANDM

-228 AFPRHIHWMSAML
+228 AFPLHIHQMSAML

-271 YIASHLPEFQEYSNK
+271 YIASHLPEFQEYSNE
-286 RAVQVPLGR
+286 RAVQVPLDR

-308 AGENVSDSVRRLGN
+308 AGANVSDDVRRLGN
-322 LLQISSAFGR
+322 LLQISSPFGR
-332 AMEWIDRARM
+332 AMESIDRARM
-342 IKAIYPSLV
+342 IRAVYPSLLK
-351 TWKASGASEDD
+351 WKASGASETD
-362 LRNAIAASAEGYAFP
+362 LRNAITASAEGYAFP

-392 AQADLVTMALREEW
+392 SQADLVAIALSEEW
-406 SPTRLATALESL
+406 PPGRLVTELASL

>member
-1 VRLAGDPQVGVCGKI
+1 
-16 GTYGVT
+16 
-22 FALTMELTALSRSSE
+22 MELTTLSKSGNTS
-37 TRTPA
+37 TPA
-42 HYSLMDCRVEDFAAI
+42 YYSLGDCRVADFATI
-57 VEQPVDLD
+57 VEQPVDLG

-75 GVVVYKSNSLRSRIG
+75 GVVVYDSRSLRSRISE
-90 QATGRVEAQA
+90 APGRLEVQA
-100 EFVRALDEGPGV
+100 ELVRVLSEGPGV
-112 LVLTEAFDDDG
+112 LVLSGAFGDDG
-123 VLDTAT
+123 VLDAAT
-129 DVFRRIIE
+129 DVFRGIIE
-137 AEKVAGTAAGDH
+137 AEKAAGTAAGDH

-167 VEDPDTFIRYYSNDM
+167 VADPDAFLRYYANDM

-216 YHLGFQTMESAQ
+216 YHLGFQTMQSAQ
-228 AFPRHIHWMSAML
+228 AFPRHIHQMSAML

-271 YIASHLPEFQEYSNK
+271 YIASHLPEFQEYSNE

-308 AGENVSDSVRRLGN
+308 AGENVSDDVRRLGN

-332 AMEWIDRARM
+332 AMESIDRARM
-342 IKAIYPSLV
+342 IRAIYPSLV
-351 TWKASGASEDD
+351 KWKASGASEAD
-362 LRNAIAASAEGYAFP
+362 LQNVIAASAEGYAFP
-377 SDLDSHPPSGSEPPP
+377 GDLDSHPPSGSEPPP
-392 AQADLVTMALREEW
+392 AQSDLVAIALSEEW
-406 SPTRLATALESL
+406 PPSRLATELASL

>member
-1 VRLAGDPQVGVCGKI
+1 MTPGRSTTIECGKVRFNGATAAGI
-16 GTYGVT
+16 
-22 FALTMELTALSRSSE
+22 MELTTLSKSGNTSS
-37 TRTPA
+37 PA
-42 HYSLMDCRVEDFAAI
+42 YYSVPDCRVADFATI
-57 VEQPVDLD
+57 VEQPVDLG

-75 GVVVYKSNSLRSRIG
+75 GVVVYDSKSLRSRISE
-90 QATGRVEAQA
+90 APGRLEVQA
-100 EFVRALDEGPGV
+100 EFVRVLSEGPGV
-112 LVLTEAFDDDG
+112 LVLSGAFDQDS
-123 VLDTAT
+123 VLDAAT
-129 DVFRRIIE
+129 DVFRGIID
-137 AEKVAGTAAGDH
+137 AEKAAGTAAGDH

-167 VEDPDTFIRYYSNDM
+167 VADPDAFLRYYANDM

-228 AFPRHIHWMSAML
+228 AFPRHIHQMSAML

-271 YIASHLPEFQEYSNK
+271 YIASHLPEFQEYSNE

-308 AGENVSDSVRRLGN
+308 AGENVSDDVRRLGN

-332 AMEWIDRARM
+332 AMESIDRARM
-342 IKAIYPSLV
+342 IRAIYPSLV
-351 TWKASGASEDD
+351 KWKASGASEAD
-362 LRNAIAASAEGYAFP
+362 LQNVIAASAEGYAFP
-377 SDLDSHPPSGSEPPP
+377 GDLDSHPPSGSEPPP
-392 AQADLVTMALREEW
+392 AQSDLVAIALSEEW
-406 SPTRLATALESL
+406 PPSRLAAELASL

>member
-1 VRLAGDPQVGVCGKI
+1 
-16 GTYGVT
+16 
-22 FALTMELTALSRSSE
+22 MELTTLSKSGNTSS
-37 TRTPA
+37 PA
-42 HYSLMDCRVEDFAAI
+42 YYSVPDCRVADFATI
-57 VEQPVDLD
+57 VEQPVDLG

-75 GVVVYKSNSLRSRIG
+75 GVVVYDSKSLRSRISE
-90 QATGRVEAQA
+90 APGRLEVQA
-100 EFVRALDEGPGV
+100 EFVRVLSEGPGV
-112 LVLTEAFDDDG
+112 LVLSGAFDQDS
-123 VLDTAT
+123 VLDAAT
-129 DVFRRIIE
+129 DVFRGIIE
-137 AEKVAGTAAGDH
+137 AEKAAGTAAGDH

-167 VEDPDTFIRYYSNDM
+167 VADPDAFLRYYANDM

-228 AFPRHIHWMSAML
+228 AFPRHIHQMSAML

-271 YIASHLPEFQEYSNK
+271 YIASHLPEFQEYSNE

-308 AGENVSDSVRRLGN
+308 AGENVSDDVRRLGN

-332 AMEWIDRARM
+332 AMESIDRARM
-342 IKAIYPSLV
+342 IRAIYPSLV
-351 TWKASGASEDD
+351 KWKASGASEAD
-362 LRNAIAASAEGYAFP
+362 LQNVIAASAEGYAFP
-377 SDLDSHPPSGSEPPP
+377 GDLDSHPPSGSEPPP
-392 AQADLVTMALREEW
+392 AQSDLVAIALSEEW
-406 SPTRLATALESL
+406 PPSRLASELASL

>member
-1 VRLAGDPQVGVCGKI
+1 
-16 GTYGVT
+16 
-22 FALTMELTALSRSSE
+22 M
-37 TRTPA
+37 
-42 HYSLMDCRVEDFAAI
+42 EDFAAI
-57 VEQPVDLD
+57 VEQPVDLS

-75 GVVVYKSNSLRSRIG
+75 GVVVYDSKSLRSRISE
-90 QATGRVEAQA
+90 APGRLEVQA
-100 EFVRALDEGPGV
+100 EFVRVLNEGPGV
-112 LVLTEAFDDDG
+112 LVLSAAFDQDS
-123 VLDTAT
+123 VLDAAT
-129 DVFRRIIE
+129 DVFRGIIE
-137 AEKVAGTAAGDH
+137 AEKAAGTAAGDH

-167 VEDPDTFIRYYSNDM
+167 VADPDAFLRYYANDM

-228 AFPRHIHWMSAML
+228 AFPRHIHQMSAML

-271 YIASHLPEFQEYSNK
+271 YIASHLPEFQEYSNE
-286 RAVQVPLGR
+286 RAVQVPLDR

-308 AGENVSDSVRRLGN
+308 AGANVSDDVRRLGN
-322 LLQISSAFGR
+322 LLQISSPFGR
-332 AMEWIDRARM
+332 AMESIDRARM
-342 IKAIYPSLV
+342 IRAVYPSLLK
-351 TWKASGASEDD
+351 WKASGASETD
-362 LRNAIAASAEGYAFP
+362 LRNAITASAEGYAFP

-392 AQADLVTMALREEW
+392 SHADLVAIALSEEW
-406 SPTRLATALESL
+406 PPGRLVTELASL

>member
-1 VRLAGDPQVGVCGKI
+1 MA
-16 GTYGVT
+16 
-22 FALTMELTALSRSSE
+22 
-37 TRTPA
+37 
-42 HYSLMDCRVEDFAAI
+42 DFATI
-57 VEQPVDLD
+57 VEQPVDLG

-75 GVVVYKSNSLRSRIG
+75 GVVVYDSRSLRSRISE
-90 QATGRVEAQA
+90 APGRLEVQA
-100 EFVRALDEGPGV
+100 ELVRVLSEGPGV
-112 LVLTEAFDDDG
+112 LVLSGAFGDDG
-123 VLDTAT
+123 VLDAAT
-129 DVFRRIIE
+129 DVFRGIIE
-137 AEKVAGTAAGDH
+137 AEKAAGTAAGDH

-167 VEDPDTFIRYYSNDM
+167 VADPDAFLRYYANDM

-216 YHLGFQTMESAQ
+216 YHLGFQTMQSAQ
-228 AFPRHIHWMSAML
+228 AFPRHIHQMSAML

-271 YIASHLPEFQEYSNK
+271 YIASHLPEFQEYSNE

-308 AGENVSDSVRRLGN
+308 AGENVSDDVRRLGN

-332 AMEWIDRARM
+332 AMESIDRARM
-342 IKAIYPSLV
+342 IRAIYPSLV
-351 TWKASGASEDD
+351 KWKASGASEAD
-362 LRNAIAASAEGYAFP
+362 LQNVIAASAEGYAFP
-377 SDLDSHPPSGSEPPP
+377 GDLDSHPPSGSEPPP
-392 AQADLVTMALREEW
+392 AQADLVAIALSEEW
-406 SPTRLATALESL
+406 PPSRLATELASLWTRQPVVTDIRSS

>member
-1 VRLAGDPQVGVCGKI
+1 
-16 GTYGVT
+16 
-22 FALTMELTALSRSSE
+22 MELTTLSRSGKTSS
-37 TRTPA
+37 PA
-42 HYSLMDCRVEDFAAI
+42 YYSLGDCRVEDFAAV
-57 VEQPVDLD
+57 VEKPVDLD
-65 DFPLADRIDQ
+65 DYPLAARIDQ
-75 GVVVYKSNSLRSRIG
+75 GVVVYDSRSLRSRISE
-90 QATGRVEAQA
+90 APGRLEVQA
-100 EFVRALDEGPGV
+100 EFVRVLSEGPGV
-112 LVLTEAFDDDG
+112 LVLSGAFDKDK
-123 VLDTAT
+123 VLDAAT
-129 DVFRRIIE
+129 DGFRGSIE
-137 AEKVAGTAAGDH
+137 AEKAAGTAAGDH

-167 VEDPDTFIRYYSNDM
+167 VADPDAFLRYYANDM

-228 AFPRHIHWMSAML
+228 AFPRHIHQMSAML

-271 YIASHLPEFQEYSNK
+271 YIASHLPEFQEYSNE

-308 AGENVSDSVRRLGN
+308 AGANVSDDVRRLGN
-322 LLQISSAFGR
+322 LLQISSSFGR
-332 AMEWIDRARM
+332 AMESIDRARM
-342 IKAIYPSLV
+342 IQAVYPSLLK
-351 TWKASGASEDD
+351 WKASGASETD

-392 AQADLVTMALREEW
+392 SQADLVAIALSEEW
-406 SPTRLATALESL
+406 PPSRLATELASL